1 MVDNFFDGLCDV
13 MMNDDDGCGDNS
25 VLLLVRGQTEDDSLF
40 PFLENIANPN
50 VFISGPRESVM

>member
-1 MVDNFFDGLCDV
+1 
-13 MMNDDDGCGDNS
+13 MMNDDDGCGDTS

-50 VFISGPRESVM
+50 VFISGLRESVM

>member
-1 MVDNFFDGLCDV
+1 